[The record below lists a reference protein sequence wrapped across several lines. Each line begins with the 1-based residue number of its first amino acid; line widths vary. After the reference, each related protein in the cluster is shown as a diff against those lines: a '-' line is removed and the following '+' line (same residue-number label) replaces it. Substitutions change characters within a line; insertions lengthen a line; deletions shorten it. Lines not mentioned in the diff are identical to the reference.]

1 MIIWVLHQNIY
12 PTNGEFMYRIGE
24 VAALFNVK
32 ADTLRFYE
40 KHGLLAPSSRSD
52 SGYRLYND
60 DDTAKL
66 GFIIRA
72 KAVGFSL
79 NDIAELLSI
88 ELDKSN
94 WACAD
99 VKGLVDSKLKQV
111 QDKMAELAYFANSLG
126 KLSDACCGGPES
138 AEHCS
143 ILEAL
148 ESTDK
153 ELNPKAEQHPHTA
166 KQPQG

>member
-1 MIIWVLHQNIY
+1 MVLIIEYISHWFVYFVDGGI
-12 PTNGEFMYRIGE
+12 MYRIGE
-24 VAALFNVK
+24 LAAQFNVK
-32 ADTLRFYE
+32 TDTLRFYE
-40 KHGLLAPSSRSD
+40 KHGLLTPSSRSD
-52 SGYRLYND
+52 AGYRLYNEE
-60 DDTAKL
+60 DTAKL

-79 NDIAELLSI
+79 NDISELLSI

-111 QDKMAELAYFANSLG
+111 QDKIDELAFFSNSLS
-126 KLSDACCGGPES
+126 KLSDACCGGPDS

-153 ELNPKAEQHPHTA
+153 ELNPKVEHHPHT
-166 KQPQG
+166 KK